1 MIWFNQGPILQEEA
15 VSHEFQ
21 IIIIINLAK
30 TFKVGEA
37 LADNKMRLSHI
48 MCQFGDQMPE
58 FNNKLVPPH
67 GIHIEQKK
75 CRIVDKL

>member
-37 LADNKMRLSHI
+37 LADNKMRLSHH
-48 MCQFGDQMPE
+48 
-58 FNNKLVPPH
+58 VPIWRSNA
-67 GIHIEQKK
+67 GVQ
-75 CRIVDKL
+75 